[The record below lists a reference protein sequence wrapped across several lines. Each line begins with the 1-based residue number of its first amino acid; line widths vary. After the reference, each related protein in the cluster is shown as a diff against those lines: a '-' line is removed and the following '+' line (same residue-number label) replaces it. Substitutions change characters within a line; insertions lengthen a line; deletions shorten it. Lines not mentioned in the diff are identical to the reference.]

1 MKRASPANPMGMKLF
16 ADYHTHTVYSH
27 GRGSVADN
35 VLAARAAGLTEVAV
49 TDHGPGSLPWIGV
62 RKLEDFE
69 AISAEAASLTALLS
83 GMRVLSGVEANVIS
97 ADGTLDVSPSV
108 IADLDI
114 LLAGLHPTAIPASL
128 GDAWKFIG
136 LNGLRRLSSGLA
148 RRARLENTKALV
160 ECVYHYDVDIVTH
173 PGLQLPIDT
182 GELARAAAARD
193 TALEINCSHG
203 HMTAEFVR
211 VAAKAGAHFAI
222 NSDAHRPQDVGRLQ
236 RGLSIARQ
244 AGLRADQV
252 INAAPGP
259 ELRRMERR
267 PAEVADRRSGH
278 ARVPARHHHRPVRG
292 RQEPGSPGLGGPGLL
307 LHRQP
312 SAYPLAEAG
321 RAVRSDRRQPDQG
334 RPGH

>member
-1 MKRASPANPMGMKLF
+1 MKLF
-16 ADYHTHTVYSH
+16 ADYHTHTTYSH

-35 VLAARAAGLTEVAV
+35 VLAAKGAGLTAVAV
-49 TDHGPGSLPWIGV
+49 TDHGPGSLPWLGV
-62 RKLEDFE
+62 RELEDFE
-69 AISAEAASLTALLS
+69 AISAEAAALTALLS

-97 ADGTLDVSPSV
+97 VAGTLDVPPNV
-108 IADLDI
+108 IAELDV

-128 GDAWKFIG
+128 GDAWKLIG
-136 LNGLRRLSSGLA
+136 LNGLRRFSPGLA

-182 GELARAAAARD
+182 AELARAAAARD

-211 VAAKAGAHFAI
+211 VAAKAGASFAI
-222 NSDAHRPQDVGRLQ
+222 NSDAHRPQDVGRLE

-252 INAAPGP
+252 INAVPGP
-259 ELRRMERR
+259 ESRR
-267 PAEVADRRSGH
+267 DRRSGH

-292 RQEPGSPGLGGPGLL
+292 RQEPGSPGLGGSGLL

-312 SAYPLAEAG
+312 SAYPLAETG
-321 RAVRSDRRQPDQG
+321 GAVRPNRRQPDQS
-334 RPGH
+334 RLGH